1 MSHGQGQGQTQTQK
15 HAQAY
20 RYFLDSLTTEATRK
34 TYTFNLNQYC
44 RHINVDDCT
53 RLLDT
58 SPSLAEA
65 QIIEYIVD
73 LKKNGRSFSRINSCV
88 CAIMHFYTM
97 NDVTLN
103 RKKIARFMGEDKKV
117 VRSEAYT
124 REQIARMLS
133 VSDERTKA
141 IILLLSSTGI
151 RIGAVPGL
159 KGKHFKP
166 LQDGVSMIAIY
177 DGEYFA
183 FCTPE
188 ATKAIHEYLQYRER
202 CGEKLGPESP
212 IIREQ
217 FDREDSLKARYPK
230 AMKLHNLWSLVN
242 ETITKAGVRERER
255 MTEGMP
261 IGQHRKQIPMAH
273 GFRRFFNTAL
283 MNADVHPSFKK
294 LLMGHSVQLDEVYY
308 DKGSD
313 KSRAKLLEEYS
324 KAIDALTINEE
335 NRLRKKVEELTPKS
349 DEIEAM
355 KAELKERRE
364 QGEKLSLAVDK
375 LMATVDIVGRVNENQ
390 PDKRR
395 RRKEI

>member
-1 MSHGQGQGQTQTQK
+1 MSQGLGEGQTQK

-44 RHINVDDCT
+44 KHIKVEGGDCT

-65 QIIEYIVD
+65 QIIDYIVD
-73 LKKNGRSFSRINSCV
+73 LKNKGRSYSRINSCV
-88 CAIMHFYTM
+88 CAIVHFYFM
-97 NDVTLN
+97 NDITLN
-103 RKKIARFMGEDKKV
+103 RKKIARFMGEGKKV

-124 REQIARMLS
+124 REQIAKMLP

-141 IILLLSSTGI
+141 TILLLCSTGI
-151 RIGAVPGL
+151 RIGAVPWL
-159 KGKHFKP
+159 KVKHFKP
-166 LQDGVSMIAIY
+166 LENGVSMITIY
-177 DGEYFA
+177 DGEYFT

-188 ATKAIHEYLQYRER
+188 ATKAIHEYMQYRER

-212 IIREQ
+212 TIREQ

-261 IGQHRKQIPMAH
+261 TGQHRKQIPMAH

-349 DEIEAM
+349 DEMQAM
-355 KAELKERRE
+355 RNELAATKE
-364 QGEKLSLAVDK
+364 QIDQILA
-375 LMATVDIVGRVNENQ
+375 TFGVGTTIRTDV
-390 PDKRR
+390 
-395 RRKEI
+395 

>member
-1 MSHGQGQGQTQTQK
+1 MSQGQGQTQTQK
-15 HAQAY
+15 HEQAY

-44 RHINVDDCT
+44 QHINVDDCT

-58 SPSLAEA
+58 SPSLAGA

-73 LKKNGRSFSRINSCV
+73 LKKKGRSFSRINSCV
-88 CAIMHFYTM
+88 CAIMHFYIM

-103 RKKIARFMGEDKKV
+103 RKKIARFMGEHKKV
-117 VRSEAYT
+117 VRSEAYA

-151 RIGAVPGL
+151 RIGAVPWL

-166 LQDGVSMIAIY
+166 LQDGVSMITVY
-177 DGEYFA
+177 DGDYFT

-188 ATKAIHEYLQYRER
+188 ATKAIHEYMQYRER

-217 FDREDSLKARYPK
+217 FDRKDSLKARYPK

-242 ETITKAGVRERER
+242 ETITTAGVRVRER
-255 MTEGMP
+255 ITEGMP

-313 KSRAKLLEEYS
+313 KSRSKLLEEYC

-335 NRLRKKVEELTPKS
+335 NRLRKKVEELTVEKS
-349 DEIEAM
+349 QMDRLES
-355 KAELKERRE
+355 
-364 QGEKLSLAVDK
+364 Q
-375 LMATVDIVGRVNENQ
+375 VNEL
-390 PDKRR
+390 RR
-395 RRKEI
+395 LVSH